1 MMFGFGLVAK
11 VVLVWTI
18 VFFIAFFNTFHMM
31 VTLLTLGVIGI
42 VLALGVKQIEHRL
55 LRWRPEHRERT

>member
-18 VFFIAFFNTFHMM
+18 VLFIVFFNTFHMM
-31 VTLLTLGVIGI
+31 VALLP
-42 VLALGVKQIEHRL
+42 LA
-55 LRWRPEHRERT
+55 